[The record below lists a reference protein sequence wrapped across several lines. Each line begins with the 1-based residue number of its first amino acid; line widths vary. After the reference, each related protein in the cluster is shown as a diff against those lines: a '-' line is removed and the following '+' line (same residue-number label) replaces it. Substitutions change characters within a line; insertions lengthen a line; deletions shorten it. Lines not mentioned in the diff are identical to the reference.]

1 MIMKKYLLNILLILL
16 LPTGACG
23 ANWFAGSGDTD
34 FNAVSGGTTSS
45 VWNSNADGTS
55 GTYLDFSTQPGN
67 GDIFIANGATIAIDD
82 NIGSGSVTVTLTTEG
97 TDYGGTDGGGFSVA
111 INTVDPLTLYT
122 NIVAGSTD
130 CLVTSGAGAGAATTE
145 LTINGN
151 LTGGTSTGVDAIQTG
166 HTNGL
171 LVINGNVGVST
182 GNARGLYMSGTG
194 GAVVNGS
201 CTGSDSYPS
210 YAACDASSSV
220 ITVTGNLINGTKGVA
235 VAGRIQWHPSDATKY
250 IKFNGGGTVWYAGIS
265 AGCTYSD
272 CSGGAGATASGTN
285 FLNNTDGTMD
295 AGSVTAGSGGA
306 SAW

>member
-1 MIMKKYLLNILLILL
+1 MKKYLLNILLILL

-55 GTYLDFSTQPGN
+55 GTYLDWSTQPAN
-67 GDIFIANGATIAIDD
+67 GDVFIANGATLAIDD

-97 TDYGGTDGGGFSVA
+97 TDYGGTDGGVFTVA
-111 INTVDPLTLYT
+111 INAVDPLTLYI
-122 NIVAGSTD
+122 NIVAGTTD
-130 CLVTSGAGAGAATTE
+130 AFTVSGAGAGATTTE

-151 LTGGTSTGVDAIQTG
+151 LTAGTSAGADAVLSS

-171 LVINGNVGVST
+171 IVINGNVGVST
-182 GNARGLYMSGTG
+182 STGRGLNVGMSGG
-194 GAVVNGS
+194 VQVNGS
-201 CTGSDSYPS
+201 CTGSNSVSSPP
-210 YAACDASSSV
+210 ACDAASGV

-235 VAGRIQWHPSDATKY
+235 AGGLIRWHPSDATKY
-250 IKFNGGGTVWYAGIS
+250 IKFDGGGTVWYAGIS

-272 CSGGAGATASGTN
+272 CSGGAAATASGTN

-295 AGSVTAGSGGA
+295 AGSVSAGGGGA